1 MRNFSY
7 FFLLIGSMLWA
18 QAKPAKPAGAPKT
31 PPAAEERD
39 DEQTRTP
46 ASTVAPDAPV
56 LTIRGFCTQK
66 APSGECQTVV
76 TRAQFE
82 QMVDALQP
90 GADPKTK
97 RHLATAYPQFLVMAE
112 EAEKRGLDKQP
123 SFADRM
129 RFARLQI
136 LSQELVRQIQEG
148 ASRLPEKDIADY
160 YQKNSSSFEQAVV
173 ERIVIPNRRE
183 LKADAEGTGQAKD
196 SEDAVTKEA
205 EALRVRA
212 AAGEDFAKLQ
222 KEAYEFA
229 GVSGNTEPNPNMG
242 KLRRRGLPIAHVSV
256 FDLKP
261 GEVSPLISDATG
273 HYIYKID
280 SKEIQPLNAVEPEIS
295 NILRRER
302 MQEMLKSIQQRVT
315 TDVNDSYF
323 RAEAKDDDD

>member
-1 MRNFSY
+1 M
-7 FFLLIGSMLWA
+7 A
-18 QAKPAKPAGAPKT
+18 Q
-31 PPAAEERD
+31 
-39 DEQTRTP
+39 
-46 ASTVAPDAPV
+46 
-56 LTIRGFCTQK
+56 
-66 APSGECQTVV
+66 
-76 TRAQFE
+76 
-82 QMVDALQP
+82 
-90 GADPKTK
+90 
-97 RHLATAYPQFLVMAE
+97 

-136 LSQELVRQIQEG
+136 LSQELVRQIQEE
-148 ASRLPEKDIADY
+148 AARVPEKDIADY
-160 YQKNSSSFEQAVV
+160 YQRNSSNFQQAVV

-183 LKADAEGTGQAKD
+183 LKADAEGPGEAKD
-196 SEDAVTKEA
+196 SEDAMTKEA

-242 KLRRRGLPIAHVSV
+242 KLRRRGLPVAHASV

-280 SKEIQPLNAVEPEIS
+280 SKEVQPLSAVKPEIN

-302 MQEMLKSIQQRVT
+302 MQETLKSIQQRVT
-315 TDVNDSYF
+315 TDVNNSYF
-323 RAEAKDDDD
+323 REEEKDDDD